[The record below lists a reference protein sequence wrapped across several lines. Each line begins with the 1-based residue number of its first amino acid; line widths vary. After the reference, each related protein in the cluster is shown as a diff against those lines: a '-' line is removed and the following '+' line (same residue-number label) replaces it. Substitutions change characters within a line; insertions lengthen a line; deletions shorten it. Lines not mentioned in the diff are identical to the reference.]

1 MALYKFNF
9 GADTDT
15 TLFHNSDASGRDF
28 NMYSTCHSA
37 GEAVFGNIR
46 VTGTSVFSCVGI
58 GTSSPSEQLHLL
70 APTGGSSSLRIDS
83 CADGAE
89 LQLNDIAG
97 TVTGMWTLKN
107 RNGW

>member
-28 NMYSTCHSA
+28 NMYSTCHSS

-46 VTGTSVFSCVGI
+46 VSGTSNFSNIVSDGLNCMKRNK
-58 GTSSPSEQLHLL
+58 SESPQKCEFLDERV
-70 APTGGSSSLRIDS
+70 P
-83 CADGAE
+83 
-89 LQLNDIAG
+89 
-97 TVTGMWTLKN
+97 KN
-107 RNGW
+107 